1 MEKEKYIDSEVKIH
15 PAFIKF
21 VLARPW
27 LHNVDAYQR
36 IRSYEKAQRMKC
48 LFENENGSW
57 FQTKEKLYK
66 DIRSNLAGLPSDLSD
81 DDITIILKDP
91 LFDDTNNTIS
101 VFMAAERIV
110 PSILDYDKYNT
121 RNIND
126 VRELVIRDIFFSLN
140 GEDKDYKSEFC
151 LMMEE
156 EYKNAFDFPVKRQVE
171 KEPITAKTTL
181 DILNDYERLYL
192 SDGVAPSFTDG
203 VAYRGENPPAPFVIA
218 YGDRWKM
225 DGEKEVPEDCWE
237 LLKTVDFRP
246 EVLHIIKFDTDK
258 EVLKKWFALNGDTKK
273 YTYFLHKGDCWFK
286 LSPIDNK
293 FNF

>member
-15 PAFIKF
+15 PSFIKF

-66 DIRSNLAGLPSDLSD
+66 DIRSNLAGLPSDLTD
-81 DDITIILKDP
+81 DDITIILKEP

-121 RNIND
+121 RKISD

-140 GEDKDYKSEFC
+140 GEDKDYKSDFC

-156 EYKNAFDFPVKRQVE
+156 EYKNAFDLTVKRQVE
-171 KEPITAKTTL
+171 KETITLKSTL
-181 DILNDYERLYL
+181 EILNDYERLYI
-192 SDGVAPSFTDG
+192 T
-203 VAYRGENPPAPFVIA
+203 
-218 YGDRWKM
+218 
-225 DGEKEVPEDCWE
+225 
-237 LLKTVDFRP
+237 
-246 EVLHIIKFDTDK
+246 
-258 EVLKKWFALNGDTKK
+258 NGAAT
-273 YTYFLHKGDCWFK
+273 
-286 LSPIDNK
+286 
-293 FNF
+293 

>member
-66 DIRSNLAGLPSDLSD
+66 DIRTNLAGLPSDLTD

-121 RNIND
+121 RNINT
-126 VRELVIRDIFFSLN
+126 VRELVIKDIFLSLN

-151 LMMEE
+151 LMMEKK
-156 EYKNAFDFPVKRQVE
+156 YKNVFDFADTDKCQVE
-171 KEPITAKTTL
+171 KEPITVGSAI
-181 DILNDYERLYL
+181 DILNEYV
-192 SDGVAPSFTDG
+192 SDASSEGVAPSFTDG
-203 VAYRGENPPAPFVIA
+203 VAYRGENPPSPFVIA

-225 DGEKEVPEDCWE
+225 DGEE
-237 LLKTVDFRP
+237 
-246 EVLHIIKFDTDK
+246 EVL
-258 EVLKKWFALNGDTKK
+258 
-273 YTYFLHKGDCWFK
+273 
-286 LSPIDNK
+286 
-293 FNF
+293 